1 MKTNYRG
8 CEISVY
14 REEPMTK
21 SKCDAFL
28 VFSIMKDG
36 FEITSGFSV
45 SKESVRD
52 FMNGLKSTIDDFI
65 ENPSEWE

>member
-1 MKTNYRG
+1 MKTNYKG
-8 CEISVY
+8 CEIEVY

-36 FEITSGFSV
+36 FEITSGFSEG
-45 SKESVRD
+45 KESVRD
-52 FMNGLKSTIDDFI
+52 FMNGWKIMVDEFI

>member
-1 MKTNYRG
+1 MKTNYRD

-14 REEPMTK
+14 REGDE
-21 SKCDAFL
+21 FL

-36 FEITSGFSV
+36 FEITSGFSE

-52 FMNGLKSTIDDFI
+52 FMNGLKSTVDDFI
-65 ENPSEWE
+65 KNPSEWE